1 MTDLLARARDYASYA
16 HARINHKRKYTG
28 QPYQVHLKS
37 VVQILAQVT
46 NDADMLAAAWLH
58 DTVEDTEATH
68 HQIEEQF
75 GKNIA
80 ALVYQL
86 TDISRPG
93 DGNRAYRKALDRAHL
108 AEASDEAKTIKLADV
123 IDNTR
128 DICKHDVKFARVY
141 VHEVGALLD
150 VLQGGD
156 ERLISQ
162 AQKALGKC
170 SNKLGIELTT
180 GSMAYADWEEHREQV
195 AFSQRRALKIFGENF
210 TAQDI
215 AEPLRSFDLE
225 SRPESLIKTFDQTL
239 SGVFGVRDRGQ
250 VTGYVRRDDLID
262 DAGGVGSV
270 SRAFARGQVL
280 TAKASLNDVVQV
292 LTRYEF
298 CFVSIMDG
306 VAGVINRKDM
316 EKPVVRMWLF
326 GIVTMM
332 EMNVSE
338 FIRIRL
344 ADRWQAF
351 CSQARLKKARE
362 LQTERLRLGQ
372 QVDLLDCLQL
382 TDKAKI
388 FIAAAGDIDQLGFT
402 SKGEA
407 DKFARELEMLR
418 NHLAHG
424 QLIADSNWP
433 QIVGLSRRL
442 EDIIKGVGN
451 RVMEE
456 ENSE

>member
-1 MTDLLARARDYASYA
+1 MTDLLNRARDYASYA

-37 VVQILAQVT
+37 VVRILRQVT
-46 NDADMLAAAWLH
+46 ENPQVLAAAWLH

-75 GKNIA
+75 GKQVA

-108 AEASDEAKTIKLADV
+108 AQASEEAMTIKLADI

-128 DICKHDVKFARVY
+128 DICKHDEKFARVY
-141 VHEVGALLD
+141 VNEVGALLD

-156 ERLISQ
+156 DRLVAQ
-162 AQKALGKC
+162 AQKALEKC
-170 SNKLGIELTT
+170 CNRLGVELTT
-180 GSMAYADWEEHREQV
+180 GSMVHTDWREHHEQI
-195 AFSQRRALKIFGENF
+195 AFAQRRAMKIFGENF
-210 TAQDI
+210 CAQDI
-215 AEPLRSFDLE
+215 AEPLRSFDRD
-225 SRPESLIKTFDQTL
+225 SHPDSLIQTFDQSLT
-239 SGVFGVRDRGQ
+239 GVFGIRDQGL
-250 VTGYVRRDDLID
+250 VSGYVRRDDLVD
-262 DAGGVGSV
+262 DAGGVGNV
-270 SRAFARGQVL
+270 ARAFARGQVL
-280 TAKASLNDVVQV
+280 AAKTSLNDVVQV
-292 LTRYEF
+292 LTRYEY

-306 VAGVINRKDM
+306 VAGVISRKDM

-332 EMNVSE
+332 EMNISE
-338 FIRIRL
+338 YIHTRL
-344 ADRWQAF
+344 ADKWQSH
-351 CSQARLKKARE
+351 CSQSRLKKARE

-372 QVDLLDCLQL
+372 SVDLLDCLQL

-388 FIAAAGDIDQLGFT
+388 FIASADDVEQLGF
-402 SKGEA
+402 SSRGEA
-407 DKFARELEMLR
+407 DKFARQLEGLR

-433 QIVGLSRRL
+433 QI
-442 EDIIKGVGN
+442 EGN
-451 RVMEE
+451 LTVDGNGDHRMGQSGQDGHDE
-456 ENSE
+456 

>member
-1 MTDLLARARDYASYA
+1 MTDILTRARDYASYA
-16 HARINHKRKYTG
+16 HERINHKRKYTG

-37 VVQILAQVT
+37 VVQILRQVT
-46 NDADMLAAAWLH
+46 DDQDLLAAAWLH
-58 DTVEDTEATH
+58 DTVEDTKATH

-75 GKNIA
+75 GKQVA

-108 AEASDEAKTIKLADV
+108 AQASNEAKTIKLADI

-128 DICKHDVKFARVY
+128 DICKHDEKFARVY
-141 VHEVGALLD
+141 VTEIGDLLD
-150 VLQGGD
+150 VLHGGD
-156 ERLISQ
+156 PGLVSQ
-162 AQKALGKC
+162 AQKTLEKC
-170 SNKLGIELTT
+170 CNKLGVELTT
-180 GSMAYADWEEHREQV
+180 GSMNHTDWLEHHEQI
-195 AFSQRRALKIFGENF
+195 AFSQRRAMKIFGENF
-210 TAQDI
+210 SAQDI
-215 AEPLRSFDLE
+215 AEPLRSFDRN
-225 SRPESLIKTFDQTL
+225 SHPENLIKIFDQTL
-239 SGVFGVRDRGQ
+239 VGVFGVRDGGL
-250 VTGYVRRDDLID
+250 VSGYVRRDDLVD
-262 DAGGVGSV
+262 DAGGVGDV
-270 SRAFARGQVL
+270 ARAFARGQVL
-280 TAKASLNDVVQV
+280 GARASLNDVVQV

-306 VAGVINRKDM
+306 VAGVISRKDM

-332 EMNVSE
+332 EMNITE
-338 FIRIRL
+338 YIRTWL
-344 ADRWQAF
+344 ADAWQVSF
-351 CSQARLKKARE
+351 SQSRLNKARV

-388 FIAAAGDIDQLGFT
+388 MISSVEEIERLGFT
-402 SKGEA
+402 SKAEA
-407 DKFARELEMLR
+407 DKFARQLESLR

-433 QIVGLSRRL
+433 QIVELSTRL
-442 EDIIKGVGN
+442 EDVIKNMVSDESGK
-451 RVMEE
+451 RDE
-456 ENSE
+456 